1 MRRIAALIMGIFCTV
16 VISIAAVFAWFTNG
30 ELIEPDNTGS
40 SVSAYFGGG
49 DGSEGKP
56 FLIKNSRHLY
66 NLAWLQYIGR
76 FNRPGLKNVPN
87 EKNTSSLTQYCF
99 KLEKSINMD
108 EYEGVYKYL
117 PPIGTEEY
125 PFIGKLDG
133 AGYTIS
139 NLISTND
146 FASFGT
152 KHPNIVVASDP
163 GDDQKVFETNII
175 GFIGVIGE
183 TSSMK
188 KPEDENFD
196 FESMTIASGIEPSLT
211 TIGLQAT
218 QVDTKQNTNVL
229 VGVVAGYVNG
239 TISDVGVVNGKLNV
253 ASQCGLYSNY
263 ENLSGYTV
271 VGFAEDEYT
280 TKAYKNDTVVYNPT
294 SSYISYTNRG
304 INGSDNDWGGSMNM
318 DDMYHRILKIIPR
331 SGATVSSYRN
341 SEIKYNFTHSDIYTT
356 ASSSSHVAVN
366 YNNSNGS
373 YIKTNPNNGDTY
385 NYLTSLY
392 KTVIKVT
399 KTNDTAD
406 GYKISNKDNYLN
418 IVSSRVNNTLDF
430 EVVLSNGNSSPSATT
445 WVLGENKLYTYNED
459 DGFKYYLL
467 ANSDLSLSVTN
478 DVSNA
483 STWIWNTSK
492 GSYATT
498 IESNEYFL
506 NYFSGEWSIKPLYI
520 ISDGNGNFLKYD
532 SSISNV
538 SNMDEA
544 TIWRFSNNGTYPSGT
559 IRNESGLYLRN
570 NNGTLNV
577 SNNNS
582 NNIWYNNY
590 NQIYNTY
597 NNNSYY
603 LQFTS
608 NTWQLITPTTFYIQ
622 YNGNYLYLNNS
633 GTIQTSGTTN
643 INIASAFNF
652 TNTLK
657 NVGGNGKIYFIT
669 GNNSY
674 YLQYNNGTFN
684 TTTTANN
691 GSTFYND
698 GNGLYVIYNNTN
710 YYLQY
715 KNNTWQ
721 MAIPTTT
728 GGYYISYNNYYLNAT
743 DTTTI
748 SGSTTPST
756 VWYVDGNNRVY
767 TVISGTNYYLGAT
780 SSDVA
785 QLYDT
790 ASSAR
795 YPVSGT
801 VNGSVYETSY
811 TGWRLNYNNGYWQFS
826 NGNYTVDWQQIVD
839 FENTPTGTYFA
850 SNVVPLSFD
859 LSNEALNLVSNTI
872 NVMTREQKN
881 EASVFNYI
889 PLNAS
894 STSPYNVDD
903 KNTGY
908 IMSGAYSGS
917 NYSGLDIRVSQYTM
931 AAINQN
937 GNVTLSNSKF
947 QSFGTNKIRSVNGVD
962 SNNIY
967 YINDSNNDFVKYSES
982 KNSLVDILSGN
993 SNLYGL
999 HFMSADININHLVT
1013 APEVT
1018 INKKTYTNYQMP
1030 EDCIDFNVA
1039 SKGYINFFAGTY
1051 YPGNNS
1057 FFSLHQIIR
1066 DETDANGDGIADNPV
1081 ITAIKHIS
1089 KIYKANSTYGLDY
1102 KSADY
1107 VYQYED
1113 GTYSIN
1119 DFVLSK
1125 YDLVFKKEWIEEPGS
1140 YSNIGNN
1147 GSSYVG
1153 DVFYFEI
1160 PVNKGEFALG
1170 SVSGRTGAYLF
1181 YLDIG
1186 ANAQT
1191 INRTSITQKS
1201 ELTTSTL
1208 EYVNGIQIL
1217 ATMPDKITPRSII
1230 ASESAVAKISSVD
1243 SNGDSYTI
1251 SRTNDAITITGGST
1265 ALTSTY
1271 FAPNVTLN
1279 YVLDNSSTGSISM
1292 ADVPKTTKTYSQ
1304 ILLID
1309 FNISIDDVY
1318 FTTIT
1323 DDGTN
1328 RTITKSGK
1336 NADGTDMNQT
1346 ELDSWGLYKV
1356 TQNGNNVVVDVINPT
1371 TQLNNFPIDIPNN
1384 VSSICEYNYRYTA
1397 TATPSYQIVIE
1408 PRKYNSNID
1417 SATYEDYY
1425 QFDYDDITVGL
1436 TGSTETVTITVTV
1449 KDDDY
1454 VIYINNTAHDN
1465 PVSLNSTIQV
1475 TGTAS

>member
-1 MRRIAALIMGIFCTV
+1 MRRIAALIMGIFCAV

-30 ELIEPDNTGS
+30 ELIEPDTTGS

-49 DGSEGKP
+49 DGSSGKP
-56 FLIKNSRHLY
+56 FIIKSQRHLY
-66 NLAWLQYIGR
+66 NLAWLQYLGQ
-76 FNRPGLKNVPN
+76 FNKAGTG
-87 EKNTSSLTQYCF
+87 NTPDSKKSTMTQYYF
-99 KLEKSINMD
+99 SLEADLDMSAYNEI
-108 EYEGVYKYL
+108 YQYL
-117 PPIGTEEY
+117 PPIGTEDN
-125 PFIGKLDG
+125 PFVGTLYG
-133 AGYTIS
+133 NGHSIS
-139 NLISTND
+139 NLISTNE
-146 FASFGT
+146 FVRF
-152 KHPNIVVASDP
+152 KRHPSKVVGPGDPADEGQTNFKANIV
-163 GDDQKVFETNII
+163 
-175 GFIGVIGE
+175 GFIGAIG
-183 TSSMK
+183 
-188 KPEDENFD
+188 
-196 FESMTIASGIEPSLT
+196 TITGMQNSNLT
-211 TIGLQAT
+211 VSKEANELSRIGLDT
-218 QVDTKQNTNVL
+218 TRVDTVASTTL

-239 TISDVGVVNGKLNV
+239 TISDVGVVDGKLNV
-253 ASQCGLYSNY
+253 ASTCNKITNY

-271 VGFAEDEYT
+271 VGYAENDYKT
-280 TKAYKNDTVVYNPT
+280 TAYKNDTVVYNPT
-294 SSYISYTNRG
+294 QSYISYTNRG

-318 DDMYHRILKIIPR
+318 DDMYHRILNIIPR
-331 SGATVSSYRN
+331 TGTTVSNYRN
-341 SEIKYNFTHSDIYTT
+341 SEIVYNFSHSDIYTT
-356 ASSSSHVAVN
+356 ESSSGHVAVN

-373 YIKTNPNNGDTY
+373 YIKTNPSNGDTY

-392 KTVIKVT
+392 KNVVTVT
-399 KTNDTAD
+399 KTNDTDD
-406 GYKISNKDNYLN
+406 GYRISSNGNYLN
-418 IVSSRVNNTLDF
+418 IMSSRVNDSINFDVNLT
-430 EVVLSNGNSSPSATT
+430 NGNNSSTATT
-445 WVLGENKLYTYNED
+445 WILGENKLYTYNED
-459 DGFKYYLL
+459 DGYKYYLF
-467 ANSDLSLSVTN
+467 ANSDLSLSITN
-478 DVSNA
+478 DVSYA
-483 STWIWNTSK
+483 STWSWNNEK
-492 GSYATT
+492 GTYATT

-506 NYFSGEWSIKPLYI
+506 NYFLGEWSIKPLYK

-603 LQFTS
+603 LQFAS

-643 INIASAFNF
+643 INNASAFNF
-652 TNTLK
+652 TDTLK
-657 NVGGNGKIYFIT
+657 NIGGNGKIYFTI
-669 GNNSY
+669 GNNNY
-674 YLQYNNGTFN
+674 YLRYNNGTFD
-684 TTTTANN
+684 TTNTANN

-698 GNGLYVIYNNTN
+698 GNGLYVTSNNVN

-721 MAIPTTT
+721 MAMP
-728 GGYYISYNNYYLNAT
+728 GYYISYGDYYLNAT
-743 DTTTI
+743 NTTTI

-756 VWYVDGNNRVY
+756 IWYVDGSNRVY
-767 TVISGTNYYLGAT
+767 TVINGTNYYLGAD
-780 SSDVA
+780 SSDYPK
-785 QLYDT
+785 LYAS
-790 ASSAR
+790 ASSAT

-801 VNGSVYETSY
+801 VNSFVYENDYSNY
-811 TGWRLNYNNGYWQFS
+811 RLRYNNGWRFRS
-826 NGNYTVDWQQIVD
+826 GDYTVNWQQID
-839 FENTPTGTYFA
+839 TPTGTFIA
-850 SNVVPLSFD
+850 SNVIPLSFN
-859 LSNEALNLVSNTI
+859 LSNNDLNLASNNI
-872 NVMTREQKN
+872 NVITREQKT

-917 NYSGLDIRVSQYTM
+917 NYSGQDIRVSQYTM
-931 AAINQN
+931 SAINQN
-937 GNVTLSNSKF
+937 GNVSLSNGNF
-947 QSFGTNKIRSVNGVD
+947 QSFGTNKIRSVNGEN

-967 YINDSNNDFVKYSES
+967 YINDSNNDFVKYSDS
-982 KNSLVDILSGN
+982 KKSLVDILSGN

-999 HFMSADININHLVT
+999 HFMSADININHLVM

-1030 EDCIDFNVA
+1030 EDCIDFSVA

-1051 YPGNNS
+1051 FKGNNS

-1125 YDLVFKKEWIEEPGS
+1125 YDLVFKKEWIEEPGT

-1217 ATMPDKITPRSII
+1217 ATMPASIAVGSII
-1230 ASESAVAKISSVD
+1230 ASDSAVAKISSVD
-1243 SNGDSYTI
+1243 SNGDLYSI
-1251 SRTNDAITITGGST
+1251 SRTDNNITITGGSN
-1265 ALTSTY
+1265 AISSTY

-1309 FNISIDDVY
+1309 YNISIDDVY

-1336 NADGTDMNQT
+1336 GADGTDMNQE

-1356 TQNGNNVVVDVINPT
+1356 TQNGNNVVVDVIDPT

-1397 TATPSYQIVIE
+1397 AATPSYKIAIE
-1408 PRKYNSNID
+1408 PRKYDSNID
-1417 SATYEDYY
+1417 NVTYEDYY

-1436 TGSTETVTITVTV
+1436 TGSTETVTITVTTKSGSYV
-1449 KDDDY
+1449 IKINGTARSKDD
-1454 VIYINNTAHDN
+1454 
-1465 PVSLNSTIQV
+1465 TIQV